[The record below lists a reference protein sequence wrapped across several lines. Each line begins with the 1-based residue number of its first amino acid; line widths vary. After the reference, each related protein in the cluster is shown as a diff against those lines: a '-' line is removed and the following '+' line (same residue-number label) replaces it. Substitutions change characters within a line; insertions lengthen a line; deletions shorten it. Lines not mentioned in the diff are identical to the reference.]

1 MKRVLPRPPQ
11 PRRLALL
18 VAASLAWHP
27 AMAQDPVSMYQRPAG
42 QVLDN
47 GAVFEPGAPAS
58 GEREG
63 REFDALGASGLAVSE
78 RRRVPVPSTPPAPAA
93 PPQRS
98 VSLQDTLDGTNFD
111 SGRAELLPQARIRLD
126 ALAARL
132 RGKDGVRIEI
142 VGHTDNQR
150 IATRLRPVYPDNQAL
165 SEARAQAVAAYLGQ
179 ALGLGPDAFAV
190 TGRAEREP
198 VAGNDTPDGMARNR
212 RTEIRAAY
220 RETLATAPAAAATA
234 PAAAGP
240 AESVA
245 VRAACAVA
253 PGAGGGQPFSIS
265 IDGQP
270 LDADSAQQEADRQ
283 RCVDVALERADIQ
296 VRYDPLDTAPA
307 LNVWLA
313 QGAAV
318 RGAPLRFAS
327 YTNYA
332 WWLRRAEIRVFARDA
347 DTRGTPLAIVPLAP
361 GAQAEWTP
369 PQDAPMELAYLLRVV
384 DADGR
389 FDETAPRALRLLES
403 APVGGPLEDKPHDG
417 WGENTRRLANIRAA
431 GGSVTAS
438 GSGIAPGQ
446 SVEALGMPVPVDRD
460 GRFALRQI
468 LPAGAHAVEVSVRD
482 AAGVGSTF
490 RRNLSIAD
498 KDWFYVAVADLTAGR
513 DRSSGPARLVTGDST
528 HYDNEGWIDGR
539 AAFYVKGK
547 IRGDV
552 LLTASADTREGPL
565 RDIFSNFSSKDPRY
579 LLRNIEPDKYYPV
592 YGDDSTIADDAPTSG
607 KLYVRLAR
615 QDSSV
620 MWGNF
625 QTVWNGTELAQYS
638 RGLYGANLDWNS
650 SEANTAGEKRSR
662 VNVFAAEP
670 GTLPSREEFRGTGGS
685 LYYLRHQD
693 LTQGS
698 ERVWVETRDRDSGM
712 VLARTA
718 LVQAQDY
725 EVSYLQGRVTLR
737 APLSSIAAA
746 RSLLQD
752 GGRSGDPVYLV
763 VTYEYVPGLS
773 RIGGGAAGVRASH
786 WLGEHLKLGLS
797 AFHQGER
804 ASAQDLR
811 GLDATLRYSANT
823 WLALEA
829 ARSNGAGTESLLSN
843 SGGFDFDVQ
852 RGAGGRADGRR
863 AEGTLD
869 LGDLG
874 LRGRLKGYWQDRE
887 AGFSAPGQLAFNGE
901 ATRQRGVDAALPL
914 GQRTELALK
923 ADERSALSQDV
934 RALETAVRHKL
945 DAEWGVSAAL
955 RRDQRDNLATSTPT
969 ASPWLNQEG
978 ARSDGVLRI
987 DYRPLAPQPDAVA
1000 PAGQEAPAS
1009 PWTGS
1014 AAAGLVSGAAVDV
1027 QGSAGAQGTRPM
1039 ANPETAAGVAG
1050 ARLPGLRYRDWNAY
1064 GFVQHTFER
1073 DAGRSQNDRAGVGG
1087 GWQASEA
1094 LRLGAEV
1101 SGGSGG
1107 AGAQVSAGYRASE
1120 RSDVYL
1126 AYALETENP
1135 NVNYAG
1141 RVGTLTGGSRYRVG
1155 EHAALFGETR
1165 LQNGAGPQ
1173 SLTHAFGVDLA
1184 PAEHW
1189 TTGVKAEVGTLSD
1202 PLAGDL
1208 RRRAVG
1214 LTASYRDDRWRFTTA
1229 LEYRLDRTT
1238 AAAAPGGALEPGG
1251 ETVGSIASSDRR
1263 SWVTRNALGLQMD
1276 ADWRLLGKLNVAR
1289 SVASQGAFYDG
1300 DYTEAVLGAAWR
1312 PVAHDRWNGL
1322 FKYTYFHNLPSSGQ
1336 VDNVTGGVL
1345 DYVQKS
1351 HVLNLDV
1358 TYDVRPWL
1366 SLGAKYG
1373 LRTGQLKASRDDG
1386 EAGGEWF
1393 DSRAHLSVV
1402 RADLRFTR
1410 EWSGLA
1416 ELRRLAAREA
1426 GDARSG
1432 ALAGLYRQV
1441 GKHAKIGVGYNFTDF
1456 SDDLTDL
1463 SWRSRGWFVNALG
1476 TF

>member
-1 MKRVLPRPPQ
+1 MSRRHPTPPQ
-11 PRRLALL
+11 PARLALL
-18 VAASLAWHP
+18 VAASLAWQSAAANGP
-27 AMAQDPVSMYQRPAG
+27 ASG
-42 QVLDN
+42 QVLNDS
-47 GAVFEPGAPAS
+47 AVFAS
-58 GEREG
+58 ASPSASEREASQ
-63 REFDALGASGLAVSE
+63 FDALGASGLTRFEQRRMLEAV
-78 RRRVPVPSTPPAPAA
+78 APAA
-93 PPQRS
+93 AEQLAT
-98 VSLQDTLDGTNFD
+98 VLQDRADAANFA
-111 SGRAELLPQARIRLD
+111 SGRAELLPAARARLD
-126 ALAARL
+126 ILAKGL
-132 RGKDGVRIEI
+132 RGKTGLRFEI
-142 VGHTDNQR
+142 VGHTDDQR
-150 IATRLRPVYPDNQAL
+150 ISARLRPIYPDNQAL
-165 SEARAQAVAAYLGQ
+165 SEARALAVAGYLRQ
-179 ALGLGPDAFAV
+179 ALGLDAEAFAV
-190 TGRAEREP
+190 AGRAEREP
-198 VAGNDTPDGMARNR
+198 VAGNDTSEGMARNR
-212 RTEIRAAY
+212 RTVIRAWFTQASQA
-220 RETLATAPAAAATA
+220 ATPAAPAIAA
-234 PAAAGP
+234 
-240 AESVA
+240 
-245 VRAACAVA
+245 RAACDATPA
-253 PGAGGGQPFSIS
+253 GGGGQPFSIS
-265 IDGQP
+265 VDGQP

-296 VRYDPLDTAPA
+296 LRYDPLDTRPA

-313 QGAAV
+313 QHAAV
-318 RGAPLRFAS
+318 RGAPLQFAS
-327 YTNYA
+327 YSNYG

-347 DTRGTPLAIVPLAP
+347 DTRATPLAIVPIAP
-361 GAQAEWTP
+361 GGQAAWTAP
-369 PQDAPMELAYLLRVV
+369 LDAPSELVYLLRVF

-389 FDETAPRALRLLES
+389 FDETAPRALSLLER
-403 APVGGPLEDKPHDG
+403 APLDRPDAQTPYAG

-431 GGSVTAS
+431 GGSVTVS
-438 GSGIAPGQ
+438 GGGIAPGQ
-446 SVEALGMPVPVDRD
+446 RVEALGMPVPVDAE
-460 GRFALRQI
+460 GRFVLRQI

-482 AAGVGSTF
+482 AEGVGSTF

-498 KDWFYVAVADLTAGR
+498 RDWFYVAVADLTAGR
-513 DRSSGPARLVTGDST
+513 DRTSGPAQLVTGDTT
-528 HYDNEGWIDGR
+528 HYDNGGWIDGR

-615 QDSSV
+615 QDQSV

-625 QTVWNGTELAQYS
+625 QTVWSGAELAQYS

-650 SEANTAGEKRSR
+650 ADANSAGEKRSR

-698 ERVWVETRDRDSGM
+698 ERVWIETRDRDSGM

-718 LVQAQDY
+718 LAQAEDY
-725 EVSYLQGRVTLR
+725 EISYLQGRVTLR

-773 RIGGGAAGVRASH
+773 KIGGGAAGVRASH
-786 WLGEHLKLGLS
+786 WFGDHLKLGLS
-797 AFHQGER
+797 AYHQGER
-804 ASAQDLR
+804 DSTQDLR
-811 GLDATLRYSANT
+811 GLDATLRHSANT

-829 ARSNGAGTESLLSN
+829 ARSNGAGSESLLSN
-843 SGGFDFDVQ
+843 SGGFDFQSQ
-852 RGAGGRADGRR
+852 RGIGGRADARR
-863 AEGTLD
+863 AEGTVD
-869 LGDLG
+869 LADLG
-874 LRGRLKGYWQDRE
+874 LRGRVGGYWQDRE
-887 AGFSAPGQLAFNGE
+887 ASFSGPGQLALNGE
-901 ATRQRGVDAALPL
+901 ATRQQGVNAALPL
-914 GQRTELALK
+914 GRSTELALK
-923 ADERSALSQDV
+923 ADERSALTQDV
-934 RALETAVRHKL
+934 QALETALRHKV

-955 RRDQRDNLATSTPT
+955 RRDRRDNRTTDTPT

-978 ARSDGVLRI
+978 GRSDGVLRI
-987 DYRPLAPQPDAVA
+987 DYRPLAPDAAQGEPQPSAA
-1000 PAGQEAPAS
+1000 SEPATS
-1009 PWTGS
+1009 PWTGTQAS
-1014 AAAGLVSGAAVDV
+1014 GLVSGAALD
-1027 QGSAGAQGTRPM
+1027 AQGGRP
-1039 ANPETAAGVAG
+1039 AVNPEAAAGIAG
-1050 ARLPGLRYRDWNAY
+1050 ARVPGLVYRDWNLY
-1064 GFVQHTFER
+1064 GFVQHTFAR
-1073 DAGRSQNDRAGVGG
+1073 DAGRNENDRAGIGG

-1141 RVGTLTGGSRYRVG
+1141 RLGTLTGGSRYRVS
-1155 EHAALFGETR
+1155 EHASLFGETR
-1165 LQNGAGPQ
+1165 MQNGAGPQ

-1189 TTGVKAEVGTLSD
+1189 TTGAKAEVGTLSD

-1208 RRRAVG
+1208 RRRALG
-1214 LTASYRDDRWRFTTA
+1214 LTASYRNERWRFTTA
-1229 LEYRLDRTT
+1229 LEYRLDRSSSAIVAGEGLETI
-1238 AAAAPGGALEPGG
+1238 PGAVE
-1251 ETVGSIASSDRR
+1251 SSARR
-1263 SWVTRNALGLQMD
+1263 SWLTRNSLGLQMD
-1276 ADWRLLGKLNVAR
+1276 ADWRLLAKLNVAR
-1289 SVASQGAFYDG
+1289 STATQGAFFDG
-1300 DYTEAVLGAAWR
+1300 DYTEAVLGTAWR
-1312 PVAHDRWNGL
+1312 PVAHDRWNAL

-1336 VDNVTGGVL
+1336 VDNVLGGAL
-1345 DYVQKS
+1345 DYTQKS

-1366 SLGAKYG
+1366 ALGAKYG
-1373 LRTGQLKASRDDG
+1373 LRSGQLKASR
-1386 EAGGEWF
+1386 EEGEWF
-1393 DSRAHLSVV
+1393 DSRAHLTVV
-1402 RADLRFTR
+1402 RADLRFMR
-1410 EWSGLA
+1410 SWSGLA

-1432 ALAGLYRQV
+1432 ALLGLYRQA
-1441 GKHAKIGVGYNFTDF
+1441 GQHAKIGAGYNFTDF

-1463 SWRSRGWFVNALG
+1463 SWRSRGWFINALG